1 MSSTSLV
8 EEISRCGEPQRLKCY
23 LEFLTLVYQN
33 CRTCKGQ
40 GKQEQDGHQD
50 KGIASVRDNGGLLN
64 CAGNRN
70 LQLAGNRSDCVATV
84 GICLQFLAID
94 CYLEVLAL
102 HIAFLQLDGE
112 GIALA
117 VNNLIKTFDS
127 CAGFGFLLDLMSQ
140 RGNHQIFRLHLSLA
154 FCVAEQLVTQL
165 ADPVSLSTDLISSRI
180 NLGNGL
186 QFVTLRAGICN
197 SISLIA
203 VVTLC
208 GLGAILG
215 TGCVAVRHVVGEA
228 VTVLGAVIC
237 YGNFTLCGLAALGSG
252 HGDLCSTIS
261 NCSKLTIGNSF
272 LTSYLLETQL
282 DVSTQQ
288 EYLTKLSNLREIL
301 RVYTMNNP
309 HIHFTI
315 FDSDQIS
322 PVISTNASIIG
333 GYDFTTDPI
342 FAAFQKS
349 DSDLLII
356 HSNSQ
361 SYLHAHS
368 ESGVYTLAYRLRSF
382 MTRVP
387 IGYLL
392 LDINK
397 EYLQQ
402 LFFSHE
408 QLNLTG
414 MMLIDEVGTVL
425 EIVGSTG
432 KETFDTSDLP
442 DPKESYSIVEDRY
455 ILFQN
460 DSAFTGW
467 TLLTIADYGSIKSS
481 VASPTV
487 GFIILLSIVPFLLAG
502 ISLFLSRYISKP
514 IMTLLKSI
522 RSVEAGDLNT
532 VTPVY
537 RYDELGLLA
546 ESFNSMVL
554 KTRQLIEKNNEEA
567 LLRQQAQIR
576 ELQNQVNPHFIYN
589 TLEMISSMSTSENAS
604 QIRSICSHLGSM
616 MRYNLRPERIVK
628 LRDEISQVKDYLS
641 IMQKRFRGLFSY
653 EIIVSEED
661 VLDCQLG
668 KFTLQPLVENSIK
681 HGLRGI
687 SHSGMICITVG
698 KQESCMYCIVHDNG
712 VGIPEDKLS
721 LLTASLDAID
731 STTDELLPA
740 QYHGVLSVYTRLL
753 MLFGDRLEF
762 RVESQENAG
771 TTTTILISLDESN

>member
-1 MSSTSLV
+1 MYQTIRSIYGRFS
-8 EEISRCGEPQRLKCY
+8 
-23 LEFLTLVYQN
+23 LTL
-33 CRTCKGQ
+33 R
-40 GKQEQDGHQD
+40 
-50 KGIASVRDNGGLLN
+50 
-64 CAGNRN
+64 
-70 LQLAGNRSDCVATV
+70 
-84 GICLQFLAID
+84 
-94 CYLEVLAL
+94 
-102 HIAFLQLDGE
+102 
-112 GIALA
+112 
-117 VNNLIKTFDS
+117 
-127 CAGFGFLLDLMSQ
+127 
-140 RGNHQIFRLHLSLA
+140 IFVIFFVFMFVLSLA
-154 FCVAEQLVTQL
+154 LIGFYYSHEKQMLIDSTIEHNQSLLHQTTVAFDSNLEQLDNL
-165 ADPVSLSTDLISSRI
+165 AR
-180 NLGNGL
+180 
-186 QFVTLRAGICN
+186 
-197 SISLIA
+197 
-203 VVTLC
+203 
-208 GLGAILG
+208 
-215 TGCVAVRHVVGEA
+215 
-228 VTVLGAVIC
+228 
-237 YGNFTLCGLAALGSG
+237 
-252 HGDLCSTIS
+252 
-261 NCSKLTIGNSF
+261 TIGNSF

-282 DVSTQQ
+282 DVSTQK

-309 HIHFTI
+309 HICFTI
-315 FDSDQIS
+315 FDADQVA
-322 PVISTNASIIG
+322 PVITTNSSIIIE
-333 GYDFTTDPI
+333 YDFTTDQI
-342 FAAFQKS
+342 YEAFQAS
-349 DSDLLII
+349 DNDLLIV
-356 HSNSQ
+356 HSNPQAYLQ
-361 SYLHAHS
+361 SSS

-382 MTRVP
+382 LNRTT
-387 IGYLL
+387 IGYMLM
-392 LDINK
+392 DINK

-402 LFFSHE
+402 LFFSLE

-414 MMLIDEVGTVL
+414 MMLIDEAGSVL
-425 EIVGSTG
+425 ETVGSAG

-502 ISLFLSRYISKP
+502 VALFLSQYISKP

-532 VTPVY
+532 VAPVY

-554 KTRQLIEKNNEEA
+554 KTKQLIEKNNEEA

-753 MLFGDRLEF
+753 MLFGNRLEF